1 MVGHGRPVPVG
12 YMDPVMDD
20 VPIPSVDDELGV
32 GTTISG
38 LIPALPI
45 STEPNGIPVRTA
57 PEGDG
62 DAIAEKEE
70 GLLPELVPQI
80 APVPALPGTVVP
92 IAVPIPTGAPMPV
105 LNSLVPT
112 PAPPP
117 SKTLLVPKLPV
128 ASRAMAEHVLPKP
141 VRAIVPV
148 GAGES
153 PGEASSVAPIGIPV
167 GWTDE
172 PGVMPSG
179 EVALMPGV
187 GMPTPPTCANAGVQ
201 PNSTA
206 SIVVVNA
213 RFIIVSIP
221 NDAIPPRLLIDCPAL
236 SISRLGACSI
246 SPALSTDCCRVTLE
260 ICR

>member
-1 MVGHGRPVPVG
+1 MPFTLAYAAVVLPDAVIPIPVPVPA
-12 YMDPVMDD
+12 M
-20 VPIPSVDDELGV
+20 VPI
-32 GTTISG
+32 
-38 LIPALPI
+38 
-45 STEPNGIPVRTA
+45 
-57 PEGDG
+57 
-62 DAIAEKEE
+62 
-70 GLLPELVPQI
+70 
-80 APVPALPGTVVP
+80 
-92 IAVPIPTGAPMPV
+92 
-105 LNSLVPT
+105 
-112 PAPPP
+112 PPP

-213 RFIIVSIP
+213 RFIKASIP
-221 NDAIPPRLLIDCPAL
+221 NDAIPPRLPIDCPAL

-246 SPALSTDCCRVTLE
+246 SPTLSTDCCRVTLE
-260 ICR
+260 ISR